1 MLIFCKLKFT
11 KFTKIGN
18 IVEINKKIG
27 QKIKVF
33 RKKLGL
39 QANKLSELLNISPS
53 YLNLI
58 ESGKRNIDGDLLL
71 RVCQE
76 LRIELSD
83 ITSDK
88 EINLNN
94 AKIAISKFS
103 KNKNIKNLDL
113 KIGPKIKAFRRQLGL
128 QANKFAEQLK
138 ISPSYLN
145 LIESGKRNIDG
156 NLLIKISQ
164 ELRVELSDL
173 TSKEDVNL
181 ENDITELLD
190 DQLFEGLDILGPE
203 VKDLVNTNPKIA
215 KALIKLGDNFK
226 QKDHEIVNKVEN
238 ISGKIIDSRKAAFPG
253 EVISDFLQENKN
265 FFPKLENFANNIFEK
280 VKQNNRTRYI
290 ALCEFLN
297 SEYGIIVKDIIP
309 EEGKPFSKIYK
320 TKEKELF
327 LSDYLSIETKKLHAA
342 AQIAQEGASK
352 EIDEYLS
359 TFSFPSQE
367 AKKLTRVALL
377 NYCGAAI
384 LMPYKLFH
392 KECKELKYDLELLQ
406 NTFATSFEQV
416 AHRVTCL
423 QDPDLP
429 GIPFHFLR
437 VDVAGNISKRF
448 SLSGIEIPRYGG
460 ACPRWNV
467 YSAFSRPGVIQAA
480 VSKMTNGEKY
490 VCIARTVEK
499 GVGRYGQ
506 KKSMLSI
513 GLGCEAKYA
522 KDFVYTE
529 NLDLNDKKSELPIG
543 VSCRTCDRLDCS
555 QRAFP
560 PLHKKFDIDI
570 NSRGVSVYVS
580 E

>member
-1 MLIFCKLKFT
+1 M
-11 KFTKIGN
+11 
-18 IVEINKKIG
+18 EINKDIGFKIRG
-27 QKIKVF
+27 F
-33 RKKLGL
+33 RRKLGL
-39 QANKLSELLNISPS
+39 QAKKLAEQVSISPS

-58 ESGKRNIDGDLLL
+58 ESGKRSIDAELLL
-71 RVCQE
+71 KICQE

-83 ITSDK
+83 LKSEK
-88 EINLNN
+88 EIDLNN
-94 AKIAISKFS
+94 SKLAISKFS
-103 KNKNIKNLDL
+103 HGKNIKKLDL

-128 QANKFAEQLK
+128 QANKFAEQLN

-145 LIESGKRNIDG
+145 LIESSKRKIDG
-156 NLLIKISQ
+156 DLLIKISK

-173 TSKEDVNL
+173 TSKSDINL
-181 ENDITELLD
+181 ENDISELLD
-190 DQLFEGLDILGPE
+190 DQLFEDLDILGPE

-226 QKDHEIVNKVEN
+226 QKDHEIINQVEN
-238 ISGKIIDSRKAAFPG
+238 ISGKIIDSRKTSFPG

-265 FFPKLENFANNIFEK
+265 YFPKLEEFANSVFEK
-280 VKQNNRTRYI
+280 VQKNNRTRYI
-290 ALCEFLN
+290 ALCDFLKK
-297 SEYGIIVKDIIP
+297 EYSIIVKDIIP
-309 EEGKPFSKIYK
+309 EEAKPFSKVFK
-320 TKEKELF
+320 RQKKELL
-327 LSDYLSIETKKLHAA
+327 LSDYNSLETKKLYAA
-342 AQIAQEGASK
+342 AQIAQEGA
-352 EIDEYLS
+352 IDIINGYLS
-359 TFSFPSQE
+359 KFKFPSE
-367 AKKLTRVALL
+367 ESKRLTQVALL

-392 KECKELKYDLELLQ
+392 AECKKLKYDLQLLQ

-423 QDPDLP
+423 QDTNLP

-437 VDVAGNISKRF
+437 VDMAGNISKRF

-467 YSAFSRPGVIQAA
+467 YSAFTRPGVIQAA

-506 KKSMLSI
+506 SKSILSI

-522 KDFVYTE
+522 KEFVYTE
-529 NLDLNDKKSELPIG
+529 NLDISDKKTEIPIG

-560 PLHKKFDIDI
+560 PLHKKFDVDI
-570 NSRGVSVYVS
+570 NTRGVSVYVNDNNPR
-580 E
+580 

>member
-1 MLIFCKLKFT
+1 MSQLDKE
-11 KFTKIGN
+11 IGS
-18 IVEINKKIG
+18 
-27 QKIKVF
+27 KIKAY
-33 RKKLGL
+33 RNKLGL
-39 QANKLSELLNISPS
+39 QAKKLAEQVGISPS

-58 ESGKRNIDGDLLL
+58 ESGKRKIDGDILLKIS
-71 RVCQE
+71 QE
-76 LRIELSD
+76 LRIDFTD
-83 ITSDK
+83 ISTDLDK
-88 EINLNN
+88 QINNSKMAIANFSSKKNVNDLN
-94 AKIAISKFS
+94 
-103 KNKNIKNLDL
+103 L
-113 KIGPKIKAFRRQLGL
+113 KIGPKIRAFRRRLGI
-128 QANKFAEQLK
+128 QANKLAEELG

-145 LIESGKRNIDG
+145 LIESSKRRIDG
-156 NLLIKISQ
+156 DLVLKICKV
-164 ELRVELSDL
+164 LKINLSDL
-173 TSKEDVNL
+173 TSRSDLNL
-181 ENDITELLD
+181 ENNISELLSD
-190 DQLFEGLDILGPE
+190 ELFEDLDILGPE
-203 VKDLVNTNPKIA
+203 VKDLVNSNPKIA

-226 QKDHEIVNKVEN
+226 QKDIEIVNKVEN

-253 EVISDFLQENKN
+253 EVVSDFLQENKN
-265 FFPKLENFANNIFEK
+265 FFPKLENFANNIFEE

-290 ALCEFLN
+290 ALCDFLKSKYN
-297 SEYGIIVKDIIP
+297 IKVIDIIP
-309 EEGKPFSKIYK
+309 EEKKPFSKIFK
-320 TKEKELF
+320 IESRELL
-327 LSDYLSIETKKLHAA
+327 LSDYLSLETKKLHAA

-352 EIDEYLS
+352 DIDEYLS
-359 TFSFPSQE
+359 TFTFPTKES
-367 AKKLTRVALL
+367 KKLTRVALL

-392 KECKELKYDLELLQ
+392 KECKVLKYDLELLQ

-423 QDPDLP
+423 QDPELP

-490 VCIARTVEK
+490 VCIAKTVEK

-522 KDFVYTE
+522 KEFVYTE
-529 NLDLNDKKSELPIG
+529 NLDLYDKKSELPIG

-560 PLHKKFDIDI
+560 PLHKKFDVDL

-580 E
+580 D

>member
-1 MLIFCKLKFT
+1 MGKLD
-11 KFTKIGN
+11 
-18 IVEINKKIG
+18 
-27 QKIKVF
+27 
-33 RKKLGL
+33 
-39 QANKLSELLNISPS
+39 S
-53 YLNLI
+53 
-58 ESGKRNIDGDLLL
+58 
-71 RVCQE
+71 
-76 LRIELSD
+76 
-83 ITSDK
+83 
-88 EINLNN
+88 
-94 AKIAISKFS
+94 
-103 KNKNIKNLDL
+103 
-113 KIGPKIKAFRRQLGL
+113 KIGPKIKAFRRQIGI
-128 QANKFAEQLK
+128 QANKLAEELG

-145 LIESGKRNIDG
+145 LIEKGKRKIDG
-156 NLLIKISQ
+156 DLLINVCEI
-164 ELRVELSDL
+164 LRIELSDL
-173 TSKEDVNL
+173 TSKTDLNL
-181 ENDITELLD
+181 ENNITELLSD
-190 DQLFEGLDILGPE
+190 ELFEDLDILGPE
-203 VKDLVNTNPKIA
+203 VKDLVSTNPKIA
-215 KALIKLGDNFK
+215 KALIKLGDSFK
-226 QKDHEIVNKVEN
+226 LKDHEIINKVEN
-238 ISGKIIDSRKAAFPG
+238 ISGKIIDGRKTAFPG

-265 FFPKLENFANNIFEK
+265 FFPKLEDFANTIFEK

-290 ALCEFLN
+290 ALCDFLK
-297 SEYGIIVKDIIP
+297 SEYGIFVKDIIP

-320 TKEKELF
+320 AKTKELL

-342 AQIAQEGASK
+342 AQISQEGSSK
-352 EIDEYLS
+352 EINEYLS
-359 TFSFPSQE
+359 TFNFPSEE

-416 AHRVTCL
+416 SHRVTCL
-423 QDPDLP
+423 QDPNLP

-490 VCIARTVEK
+490 VCIAKTVEK

-506 KKSMLSI
+506 KKSILSI

-580 E
+580 D

>member
-1 MLIFCKLKFT
+1 MSQVDL
-11 KFTKIGN
+11 KIGP
-18 IVEINKKIG
+18 
-27 QKIKVF
+27 KIKSF
-33 RKKLGL
+33 RRQLGL
-39 QANKLSELLNISPS
+39 QANKLAEQLGISAS

-58 ESGKRNIDGDLLL
+58 ESGKRKIDGDLLL
-71 RVCQE
+71 KVCE
-76 LRIELSD
+76 E
-83 ITSDK
+83 
-88 EINLNN
+88 
-94 AKIAISKFS
+94 
-103 KNKNIKNLDL
+103 L
-113 KIGPKIKAFRRQLGL
+113 KI
-128 QANKFAEQLK
+128 
-138 ISPSYLN
+138 
-145 LIESGKRNIDG
+145 
-156 NLLIKISQ
+156 
-164 ELRVELSDL
+164 ELSDL
-173 TSKEDVNL
+173 TNKSDLNL
-181 ENDITELLD
+181 VNDISELLD
-190 DQLFEGLDILGPE
+190 DKLFEDLDIVGPE

-226 QKDHEIVNKVEN
+226 QKDHEIINKVEN
-238 ISGKIIDSRKAAFPG
+238 LSGKIIDSRKTAFPG
-253 EVISDFLQENKN
+253 EVISDFLQEKKN
-265 FFPKLENFANNIFEK
+265 YFPKLEEFANNVFEK
-280 VKQNNRTRYI
+280 VQKNNRTRYV
-290 ALCEFLN
+290 ALCEFLKT
-297 SEYGIIVKDIIP
+297 EYSITVKDVIP
-309 EEGKPFSKIYK
+309 DEGKPFSKIFDNNK
-320 TKEKELF
+320 KELL
-327 LSDYLSIETKKLHAA
+327 LSDYNSLETKKLHAA
-342 AQIAQEGASK
+342 AQIAQEGAMK
-352 EIDEYLS
+352 EINDYLS
-359 TFSFPSQE
+359 EFKFPTEES
-367 AKKLTRVALL
+367 KRLTQIALL

-392 KECKELKYDLELLQ
+392 SECKKLKYDLELLQ

-416 AHRVTCL
+416 AHRVTSL
-423 QDPDLP
+423 QDPKLP

-529 NLDLNDKKSELPIG
+529 NLSLSDKKTEIPIG

-560 PLHKKFDIDI
+560 PLHKKFDVDV
-570 NSRGVSVYVS
+570 NARGVSVYVS
-580 E
+580 D

>member
-1 MLIFCKLKFT
+1 MSQT
-11 KFTKIGN
+11 
-18 IVEINKKIG
+18 
-27 QKIKVF
+27 
-33 RKKLGL
+33 
-39 QANKLSELLNISPS
+39 
-53 YLNLI
+53 
-58 ESGKRNIDGDLLL
+58 
-71 RVCQE
+71 
-76 LRIELSD
+76 
-83 ITSDK
+83 
-88 EINLNN
+88 
-94 AKIAISKFS
+94 
-103 KNKNIKNLDL
+103 DL
-113 KIGPKIKAFRRQLGL
+113 KIGPKIKSFRRQLGL
-128 QANKFAEQLK
+128 QANKLAEQLG
-138 ISPSYLN
+138 ISASYLN
-145 LIESGKRNIDG
+145 LIEGGKRKIDG
-156 NLLIKISQ
+156 DLLLKVCEELKI
-164 ELRVELSDL
+164 ELSDL
-173 TSKEDVNL
+173 TNKSDLNL
-181 ENDITELLD
+181 VNDISELLD
-190 DQLFEGLDILGPE
+190 DQLFEDLDIVGPE

-226 QKDHEIVNKVEN
+226 QKDHEIINKVEN
-238 ISGKIIDSRKAAFPG
+238 LSGKIIDSRKTAFPG
-253 EVISDFLQENKN
+253 EVISDFLQEKKN
-265 FFPKLENFANNIFEK
+265 YFPTLENFANNVFERVQK
-280 VKQNNRTRYI
+280 NNRTRYV
-290 ALCEFLN
+290 ALCEFLKT
-297 SEYGIIVKDIIP
+297 EYSIIVKDVIP
-309 EEGKPFSKIYK
+309 DEGKPFSKIFDK
-320 TKEKELF
+320 SKKELL
-327 LSDYLSIETKKLHAA
+327 LSDYNSLETKKLHAA
-342 AQIAQEGASK
+342 AQIAQEGAMS
-352 EIDEYLS
+352 EINNYLS
-359 TFSFPSQE
+359 EFKFPTEES
-367 AKKLTRVALL
+367 KRLTQIALL

-392 KECKELKYDLELLQ
+392 SECKKLKYDLELLQ

-416 AHRVTCL
+416 AHRVTSL
-423 QDPDLP
+423 QDPKLP

-529 NLDLNDKKSELPIG
+529 NLSLSDKKTEIPIG

-560 PLHKKFDIDI
+560 PLHKKFDVDV

-580 E
+580 D

>member
-1 MLIFCKLKFT
+1 MSQIDK
-11 KFTKIGN
+11 
-18 IVEINKKIG
+18 EIG

-39 QANKLSELLNISPS
+39 QAKRLAEQLSISPS

-58 ESGKRNIDGDLLL
+58 ESGKRKIDGDLLL
-71 RVCQE
+71 KISQE

-83 ITSDK
+83 LSIK
-88 EINLNN
+88 EPLNLNN
-94 AKIAISKFS
+94 SKIAISKFS
-103 KNKNIKNLDL
+103 NKKELNKLNLR
-113 KIGPKIKAFRRQLGL
+113 IGPKIKAFRRQLGL
-128 QANKFAEQLK
+128 QANTLAEQLG

-145 LIESGKRNIDG
+145 LIESGKRKIDG
-156 NLLIKISQ
+156 DLVIKVCK
-164 ELRVELSDL
+164 ELKIELSDL
-173 TSKEDVNL
+173 TSKTNLNL
-181 ENDITELLD
+181 ENNISELLSD
-190 DQLFEGLDILGPE
+190 DLFDDLDIVGPE

-238 ISGKIIDSRKAAFPG
+238 ISGKIIDGRKASFPG
-253 EVISDFLQENKN
+253 EVVADFLQENKN
-265 FFPKLENFANNIFEK
+265 YFPKLEFFADKIFDK

-290 ALCEFLN
+290 ALCNFLK
-297 SEYGIIVKDIIP
+297 SEYNITVKDVIP
-309 EEGKPFSKIYK
+309 EEGKPFSKIYNK
-320 TKEKELF
+320 KSKELL
-327 LSDYLSIETKKLHAA
+327 LSDYLSLETKKLHAA
-342 AQIAQEGASK
+342 AQMAQEGAAN
-352 EIDEYLS
+352 EINDYLE
-359 TFSFPSQE
+359 TFKFPSEE
-367 AKKLTRVALL
+367 ARKLTKVALL

-392 KECKELKYDLELLQ
+392 KECKNLKYDLELLQ

-423 QDPDLP
+423 QDPALP

-480 VSKMTNGEKY
+480 VSKMVNGEKY

-522 KDFVYTE
+522 REFVYTE

-560 PLHKKFDIDI
+560 PLHKKFDVDI
-570 NSRGVSVYVS
+570 NNRGVSVYVS

>member
-1 MLIFCKLKFT
+1 MSKLD
-11 KFTKIGN
+11 
-18 IVEINKKIG
+18 
-27 QKIKVF
+27 
-33 RKKLGL
+33 
-39 QANKLSELLNISPS
+39 S
-53 YLNLI
+53 
-58 ESGKRNIDGDLLL
+58 
-71 RVCQE
+71 
-76 LRIELSD
+76 
-83 ITSDK
+83 
-88 EINLNN
+88 
-94 AKIAISKFS
+94 
-103 KNKNIKNLDL
+103 
-113 KIGPKIKAFRRQLGL
+113 KIGPKIKAFRRQMGM
-128 QANKFAEQLK
+128 QANKLAEELG

-145 LIESGKRNIDG
+145 LIEKGKRKIDG
-156 NLLIKISQ
+156 DLLINVCEK
-164 ELRVELSDL
+164 LRIELSDL
-173 TSKEDVNL
+173 TSKTDLNL
-181 ENDITELLD
+181 EHNISELLSD
-190 DQLFEGLDILGPE
+190 DLFEDLDILGPE
-203 VKDLVNTNPKIA
+203 VKDLVSTNPKIA

-265 FFPKLENFANNIFEK
+265 FFPKLENFANIIFEK

-290 ALCEFLN
+290 ALCNFLKD
-297 SEYGIIVKDIIP
+297 EYGITVKDVIP

-320 TKEKELF
+320 VKEKELF

-342 AQIAQEGASK
+342 AQISLEGASK

-359 TFSFPSQE
+359 TFNFPSDE

-423 QDPDLP
+423 QDPKLP

-490 VCIARTVEK
+490 VCIAKTVEK
-499 GVGRYGQ
+499 GIGRYGQ
-506 KKSMLSI
+506 KKSILSI
-513 GLGCEAKYA
+513 GLGCEAKFA

-560 PLHKKFDIDI
+560 PLHKKFDVDI